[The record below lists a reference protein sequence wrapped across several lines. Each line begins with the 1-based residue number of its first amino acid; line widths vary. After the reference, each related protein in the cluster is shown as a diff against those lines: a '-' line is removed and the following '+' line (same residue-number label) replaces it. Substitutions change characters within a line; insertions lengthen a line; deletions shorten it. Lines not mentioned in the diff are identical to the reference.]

1 MSQWSEGME
10 LMGRRLVGERYESVV
25 CEERR
30 EKERDV
36 ERRRF
41 TDMKGE
47 VAGVRITEWMVVGER
62 VRMGKTES

>member
-30 EKERDV
+30 KRKEMLREGDSL
-36 ERRRF
+36 
-41 TDMKGE
+41 
-47 VAGVRITEWMVVGER
+47 I
-62 VRMGKTES
+62 